1 VRARS
6 RIALLAAAATLLAAV
21 ALPAAAQASFGVAAA
36 TMSSANSD
44 GTLDFQAGSHPYGYT
59 ATFAM
64 NQDAEHAPE
73 GVLNTLVYDLPAGFF
88 GNPLATPTCPRALFD
103 LGNIGNCPVDTQVG
117 TIAVH
122 LHAAP
127 TTNDPIYDLEP
138 PYGVAARLGFT
149 IEGDTAIEDVY
160 VRENDYGLRIVVST
174 VPSIE
179 INSVS
184 QTTWSIPSDPAHDA
198 KRICHG
204 EHGAAIEG
212 CPSEAEDTQPFLSL
226 PTSCQAPPQGSVS
239 VAPEET
245 PNALTAPVDSFLLDE
260 AANPK
265 ALTGCEAV
273 SFQPTIST
281 ALTSRLTSN
290 PSGLSFELDRPN
302 AGLESPE
309 GILESAP
316 EKAEVILPEGVTVN
330 PSVAEGLAVC
340 SEAQFEAE
348 SAQSAP
354 GEGCPEASKL
364 GSIRAT
370 TPVLEE
376 PLEGSLYQA
385 APYANPKGSL
395 IALYMVGR
403 IPARGVI
410 VKQVGEVVPNPQTG
424 QLTGIFEG
432 LPPLPYT
439 GFQLHFREGA
449 RAPLVTPPACGK
461 DLTVARFTPYSDPTH
476 PYTVTSSFTTD
487 HGPNAGPCPS
497 GGTPPF
503 HPGLIAGSINN
514 AAGAY
519 SPFNLRLSRTDSEQE
534 ITHFSI
540 KLPPGITGKL
550 AGIPF
555 CSDAS
560 IAAAK
565 ARERTPHGGQEELER
580 PSCPAASEVGH
591 TLVGAGVGNSLTYVP
606 GKLYLA
612 GPYHGDSLS
621 VVAITAAVAG
631 PFDLGTVVIRE
642 GLEINPETAE
652 VFVDATGSD
661 PIPHIVDGIPVHLR
675 DIRAYVDKPNFVL
688 NPTSCEP
695 TSTASTVLG
704 SGTNFASESDDRPV
718 TVTTRYQAADCANLG
733 YKPSLQL
740 KLKGSTKRGG
750 TPALT
755 ATLLPRPGDANSKK
769 VSVALPHSE
778 FLDQAHIRTI
788 CTRVQFKEGNGN
800 GERCPAGSV
809 YGHAKA
815 WTPLLSEPLEGPVFL
830 RSSEN
835 PLPDLVLALHGLINF
850 DAVGRIDSVNGGIRN
865 TFEAVPD
872 APVTKVVLEMQ
883 GGQKGLL
890 ENSTNLCVG
899 SHKATT
905 EFAGQNGKAY
915 AAKVG
920 LQAQCGKARKK
931 HKKAKHRKR
940 HQLAAL
946 AAAW

>member
-1 VRARS
+1 M
-6 RIALLAAAATLLAAV
+6 T
-21 ALPAAAQASFGVAAA
+21 
-36 TMSSANSD
+36 
-44 GTLDFQAGSHPYGYT
+44 
-59 ATFAM
+59 
-64 NQDAEHAPE
+64 
-73 GVLNTLVYDLPAGFF
+73 
-88 GNPLATPTCPRALFD
+88 
-103 LGNIGNCPVDTQVG
+103 
-117 TIAVH
+117 
-122 LHAAP
+122 
-127 TTNDPIYDLEP
+127 
-138 PYGVAARLGFT
+138 
-149 IEGDTAIEDVY
+149 
-160 VRENDYGLRIVVST
+160 
-174 VPSIE
+174 
-179 INSVS
+179 
-184 QTTWSIPSDPAHDA
+184 
-198 KRICHG
+198 
-204 EHGAAIEG
+204 
-212 CPSEAEDTQPFLSL
+212 
-226 PTSCQAPPQGSVS
+226 
-239 VAPEET
+239 
-245 PNALTAPVDSFLLDE
+245 
-260 AANPK
+260 ANP
-265 ALTGCEAV
+265 
-273 SFQPTIST
+273 SF
-281 ALTSRLTSN
+281 A
-290 PSGLSFELDRPN
+290 
-302 AGLESPE
+302 E
-309 GILESAP
+309 GISP
-316 EKAEVILPEGVTVN
+316 
-330 PSVAEGLAVC
+330 C
-340 SEAQFEAE
+340 SEAQYKAE
-348 SAQSAP
+348 QIDTPAGA
-354 GEGCPEASKL
+354 GCPEASKL
-364 GSIRAT
+364 GSVVAHSSL
-370 TPVLEE
+370 LEE
-376 PLEGSLYQA
+376 PIEGSLYLA
-385 APYANPKGSL
+385 TPYENEFHSL
-395 IALYMVGR
+395 IAIYMVLR
-403 IPARGVI
+403 APERGVL
-410 VKQVGEVVPNPQTG
+410 VKQAGEVKPDPVTG
-424 QLTGIFEG
+424 QLRATFKG
-432 LPPLPYT
+432 LPPLPFSDFT
-439 GFQLHFREGA
+439 LHFREGA
-449 RAPLVTPPACGK
+449 RAPLATPPACGEYR
-461 DLTVARFTPYSDPTH
+461 TVSQLYPFSAPTTP
-476 PYTVTSSFTTD
+476 VEKQSSMQIES
-487 HGPNAGPCPS
+487 GPNAGPCPS

-769 VSVALPHSE
+769 VSVALHHSE